1 MWTGKFLNPER
12 KSCGFKKKTLD
23 TCGRGLSQQTGRLL
37 AAKFTILEPS
47 ASAFSRMT
55 QLVVEK
61 GMTSDQGED
70 ALAIQLAL
78 IRSEITVI
86 TG

>member
-12 KSCGFKKKTLD
+12 KSCGFKTKKTLD

-55 QLVVEK
+55 QLVVVKE
-61 GMTSDQGED
+61 MTSDQGED

-78 IRSEITVI
+78 GLR
-86 TG
+86 